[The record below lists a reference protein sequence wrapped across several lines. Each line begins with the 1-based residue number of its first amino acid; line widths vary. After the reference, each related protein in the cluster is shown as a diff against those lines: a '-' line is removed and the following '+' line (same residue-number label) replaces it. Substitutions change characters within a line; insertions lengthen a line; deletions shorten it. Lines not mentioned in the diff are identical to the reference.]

1 MFHTKSKYL
10 SKLTANGHDVF
21 AICCIPRYLF
31 FKSFPDSKGVHFTI
45 VFTEKGHIQD
55 TKLLL
60 ASKKVGLLS
69 RYTFFDNRNKTTRFT
84 NTPYSIDLPI
94 DNIIIKEG
102 IEKIGMEV
110 QSSVPISLYGIQH
123 RKDGAYTEAYM
134 AIPKRY
140 LSTEYLLPSF
150 KVFSSSAD
158 SALTIITTEDRTTV
172 TINLRM
178 EKGPLR
184 YKNVNYNNNDVI
196 SLVLNRFHSFKL
208 SHTSDLSGTTIQAT
222 KPISLLTSSRC
233 NRVTSLGGCNELL
246 EMVLPLNQMD
256 YFYLIPEIVTR
267 PSSTVRVY
275 CPEETT
281 LSINDGNNR
290 LVKKVDK
297 RKFIDFTHRKIS
309 YIHGN
314 RDFLVMIIPH
324 NLPKNVG
331 NVFMMTIHGVN
342 QYMSSYEFAVPAIDD
357 LKSRIA
363 LCVKSSGLGGFILD
377 GEVTTID
384 GAYSISNGT
393 DHYSTFSLPISPGQH
408 SISHTYGTR
417 FGLWVYGE
425 NTKHDAYGYPAGIA
439 FKKKQ

>member
-1 MFHTKSKYL
+1 M
-10 SKLTANGHDVF
+10 
-21 AICCIPRYLF
+21 
-31 FKSFPDSKGVHFTI
+31 
-45 VFTEKGHIQD
+45 FTEKGHIKE

-60 ASKKVGLLS
+60 ASKHGGLLS
-69 RYTFFDNRNKTTRFT
+69 QYTFLDNRNKTTRFT
-84 NTPYSIDLPI
+84 NTQYSLNLPI

-102 IEKIGMEV
+102 IEKVGMEV

-123 RKDGAYTEAYM
+123 YSNGGYSEAYM

-140 LSTEYLLPSF
+140 LSTNYLLPSF
-150 KVFSSSAD
+150 KVYSSGAS
-158 SALTIITTEDRTTV
+158 SALTITTTEDSTTV

-196 SLVLNRFHSFKL
+196 SLVLNKFHSFKL
-208 SHTSDLSGTTIQAT
+208 THSSDLSGTTIQAT
-222 KPISLLTSSRC
+222 KPISVLTSSKA
-233 NRVTSLGGCNELL
+233 NKVTKTGGTNELL
-246 EMVLPLNQMD
+246 EMVLPLNQLD
-256 YFYLIPEIVTR
+256 HFYVIPEIVTR

-281 LSINDGNNR
+281 LGIYDGNNR
-290 LVKKVDK
+290 LTKHVDE
-297 RKFIDFTHRKIS
+297 RGFIDFTHTKIS
-309 YIHGN
+309 YIYAN

-324 NLPKNVG
+324 ELPDG
-331 NVFMMTIHGVN
+331 TGTVFMMTIHGVN
-342 QYMSSYEFAVPAIDD
+342 QYMSSYDFAVPAIDN
-357 LKSRIA
+357 LKSHIA

-377 GEVTTID
+377 GQMTTID

-408 SISHTYGTR
+408 SISHTGGAQ

-425 NTKHDAYGYPAGIA
+425 NTKYSAYGYPAGIA
-439 FKKKQ
+439 LRKKI